1 MNGQLDTFIRTL
13 FTMVSSS
20 TNSLS
25 STEVTSVVCS
35 VEENQWIRDSMSQ
48 MNNAFRTHQ
57 FTQDMAQDIIE
68 CSTGNYIHYERITNS
83 FGPLAMKR
91 NDMIL
96 AAFGSCKFNMANFH
110 DLILLQMM
118 KGGSSK
124 HLDEQM
130 AWFLGMYSL
139 LLYVV
144 DIMYDTCFHYGIRF
158 AKE

>member
-1 MNGQLDTFIRTL
+1 
-13 FTMVSSS
+13 
-20 TNSLS
+20 
-25 STEVTSVVCS
+25 
-35 VEENQWIRDSMSQ
+35 
-48 MNNAFRTHQ
+48 
-57 FTQDMAQDIIE
+57 
-68 CSTGNYIHYERITNS
+68 
-83 FGPLAMKR
+83 MKR

-144 DIMYDTCFHYGIRF
+144 DILYDTSLNYGIRF